1 MDFLQGRL
9 LGEVNLIRDTHI
21 VEDWNEIICNR
32 NNRNKMAKY
41 VGTSCESMNF
51 QPGEILGKLNLKFQF
66 DFLML
71 NMSKY
76 VKYEFIFYILSF
88 SSFCMDMV
96 SYLVFLFSTTII
108 ADILLVLAE
117 TKPYLKKTKFQV
129 VPVDLELELG
139 VSSHEVTIPGQAIP
153 GASREGLGPSY
164 FLRSKKKKGKQRK
177 KECRS
182 RNY

>member
-1 MDFLQGRL
+1 
-9 LGEVNLIRDTHI
+9 
-21 VEDWNEIICNR
+21 
-32 NNRNKMAKY
+32 
-41 VGTSCESMNF
+41 
-51 QPGEILGKLNLKFQF
+51 
-66 DFLML
+66 ML

-117 TKPYLKKTKFQV
+117 TKPYLKKIKFQV
-129 VPVDLELELG
+129 VPVDLELGLG
-139 VSSHEVTIPGQAIP
+139 VSSHEVTIPGQATP
-153 GASREGLGPSY
+153 GASRGGLWTSY

-177 KECRS
+177 KESKS

>member
-21 VEDWNEIICNR
+21 VEDWNEIICDR
-32 NNRNKMAKY
+32 NNRNKVAKY

-51 QPGEILGKLNLKFQF
+51 QPGEILGKFNLKFQF

-76 VKYEFIFYILSF
+76 VKYEFVFYILSF
-88 SSFCMDMV
+88 SSFCMDVV
-96 SYLVFLFSTTII
+96 SYLVFLFSTTDI

-117 TKPYLKKTKFQV
+117 IKPYLKKFQV
-129 VPVDLELELG
+129 VPVDLELGLG
-139 VSSHEVTIPGQAIP
+139 VSSHEVTIPGQATP
-153 GASREGLGPSY
+153 GASRGELWPSY
-164 FLRSKKKKGKQRK
+164 FLHSKKKKGKQRK
-177 KECRS
+177 KESRS
-182 RNY
+182 RNC